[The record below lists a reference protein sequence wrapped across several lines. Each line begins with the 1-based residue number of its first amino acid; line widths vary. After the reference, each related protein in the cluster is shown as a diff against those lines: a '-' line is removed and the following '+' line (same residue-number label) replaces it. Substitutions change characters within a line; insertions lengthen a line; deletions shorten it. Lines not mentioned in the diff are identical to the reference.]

1 MRIVWISAC
10 LVGFFLFLPC
20 FTAFG
25 QTEEARLFWENP
37 ENLVEYRAR
46 FMKADSNGRTMV
58 VVWQEYIEKKED
70 SGKISLSLQVTED
83 GRNWKISRNF
93 AGPFEYTGNEVPL
106 FSLAMSES
114 GIIYVAVLAGE
125 KSVHIYRSV
134 DSGSSIQL
142 ASSIEMDATTIAP
155 YIYSRADGGLVLFVT
170 QDRAESQL
178 SQVGDTDAAGEATL
192 FRVAA
197 SALFYSRSDEG
208 TEWSGFFPFVKDPEL
223 SKRIH
228 FSPHMASTGEKEY
241 VVFVALLEDA
251 SGDYTY
257 QIYSKTSED
266 RGKTWTVSDLTT
278 SFNEAVGGSVRTAR
292 EFTNMRPFVGD
303 VGDTL
308 AVVWERSVG
317 YGEKQI
323 YYLALDDDG
332 KKFGTAENVSQ
343 SVRAASSP
351 QLFEHNGR
359 VFVLWFQYV
368 AGTEHIYLAEKD
380 GVVWESIDLSEKVPG
395 SSQFG
400 TAVSLGSELYVLWE
414 NRRGTDS
421 NVMVLKP
428 DKTISTP
435 RITTIGFEN
444 AGRYKR
450 DDFVITW
457 TEPSDSSGI
466 RGYSVSWDRE
476 ENGQAPKEIS
486 VPVEKRRADITLSE
500 DGNWYIHVAA
510 QDRAGNWSD
519 TVTASLFRD
528 TTPPGYV
535 EFEEPDVD
543 DRGYLAANTN
553 TIKWNAPE
561 GDDIAGY
568 TYSFQFLDFLEGSRM
583 LVGYNIRNP
592 YISTVIPEFSFRNRD
607 NGLWACS
614 VAAVDTVGNI
624 GPYET
629 LYMLMDK
636 YVPETYITSVA
647 YTRDELGR
655 IEMSIAGRG
664 FSEGGNVDRI
674 VLDRDRRLPYDYVYR
689 ESLDAYRVSNDR
701 FITDLV
707 LEGLDEG
714 DYWVGVIHPERNLH
728 YSPKTVAIE
737 AMGKV
742 KFGDF
747 RSLGPLKLTVM
758 RGGRITVSFSA
769 IVIMIAFA
777 IVVFLVLF
785 SSQRIALIAR
795 EGRMLQMEVRALLT
809 GELRI
814 GEKEERLKSMLRK
827 GMGLRLKFSF
837 FTIVLV
843 ISTVLIVAF
852 PLGIT
857 MTSTQERI
865 LAEGLE
871 EKAEVLLTAITEGA
885 RTYLPGE
892 DLLQLGL
899 LQRQTGGVEAVTYVT
914 VTGEVKGK
922 SVEGYE
928 YVWASNDPDIS
939 QKLDP
944 EVQIQ
949 LGRDEAADEDKL
961 LLGESKLI
969 DSISPAVAQ
978 LAEEIDTA
986 ASLRIPGLS
995 ESLAEVNARGL
1006 ALSRKPVLTNEE
1018 DAALTEIEKESI
1030 NIRQLIITQLA
1041 EVGGDVRSEPV
1052 YDSSNLDRLN
1062 TSYTFY
1068 KPIIFTSSNDTKY
1081 FRGLVRIG
1089 ITTEGILAQIE
1100 RERRVVLITTGII
1113 ALVAIGI
1120 GIISALVFTT
1130 IIIIPVRRLVAGV
1143 EVIRD
1148 TEDKEELRDHVIN
1161 IKTRDELRV
1170 LADTVNQM
1178 TQGLAAAAS
1187 ASKDLTLGKDTQ
1199 KMFTPLEQD
1208 PSSGRKLTTAYEENK
1223 NVEFFGYYEGAKG
1236 VSGDYFDYTKLDD
1249 KHYAIIKCDVAGKGV
1264 PASLIMVEVAT
1275 IFLDYFRNWSMKSEG
1290 IHLERLAYRINDL
1303 VEARGFKGRFAA
1315 LTVIILNMETGATYV
1330 CNAGDKWLHMY
1341 DAGAGK
1347 VVQKELP
1354 ESPAT
1359 GVFPSSMVEM
1369 GVGFQQISMKM
1380 NKGDSLLLF
1389 TDGVEEDK
1397 RHFLDSSFAPTICA
1411 EQGLNEGDQHETHM
1425 FGEESEEFSI
1435 PRIHDVVNAVMR
1447 RERYSLIKY
1456 HNPVAGEDLTFDFS
1470 GCAGTVREAVLAMSS
1485 IDKIFRIIPDPSA
1498 TRSDRIKVDV
1508 KIDEF
1513 LKQHFTRYDDYFKV
1527 PILDERT
1534 PEYIYFGN
1542 MKEED
1547 QYDDLTILG
1556 IRKL

>member
-1 MRIVWISAC
+1 MRSVWNSAC
-10 LVGFFLFLPC
+10 LAVLILFSLS
-20 FTAFG
+20 FRAFG
-25 QTEEARLFWENP
+25 QTEEARFFWENP

-46 FMKADSNGRTMV
+46 FMKAASDGRAMV

-70 SGKISLSLQVTED
+70 GGKISLSLQVTED
-83 GRNWKISRNF
+83 GRNWRKLRDF
-93 AGPFEYTGNEVPL
+93 AGPFEYTGKEVPL

-114 GIIYVAVLAGE
+114 GVIYIAVLAGE
-125 KSVHIYRSV
+125 KSVLIYRSV
-134 DSGSSIQL
+134 DRGSSIQL
-142 ASSIEMDATTIAP
+142 ASSIEMDATTISP
-155 YIYSRADGGLVLFVT
+155 YIFSRADGGLILFAT
-170 QDRAESQL
+170 KDLSQSQL
-178 SQVGDTDAAGEATL
+178 TQVGDAEEEGEASIV
-192 FRVAA
+192 RVSA

-208 TEWSGFFPFVKDPEL
+208 TEWSDFFPFVQDSQL

-228 FSPHMASTGEKEY
+228 FSPHMTSTGEKEY
-241 VVFVALLEDA
+241 VLFVALVEDPG
-251 SGDYTY
+251 SEQYTY

-266 RGKTWTVSDLTT
+266 RGKTWALSDLTT
-278 SFNEAVGGSVRTAR
+278 SFNEVVGGTARTAS
-292 EFTNMRPFVGD
+292 EFTNMRPFVGY

-317 YGEKQI
+317 FGQRQI

-332 KKFGTAENVSQ
+332 KVFGTPEIVSR

-359 VFVLWFQYV
+359 VFVLWFQSV
-368 AGTEHIYLAEKD
+368 AGTEHIYFAEKD
-380 GVVWESIDLSEKVPG
+380 GVVWEPKDLSEKVPG
-395 SSQFG
+395 RSQFG
-400 TAVSLGSELYVLWE
+400 SAVSLGRELYVLWE

-421 NVMVLKP
+421 NLMILKP

-435 RITTIGFEN
+435 RITTIGFRN

-457 TEPSDSSGI
+457 TEPSDSSRI
-466 RGYSVSWDRE
+466 RGYSVNWDRE
-476 ENGQAPKEIS
+476 ENGQAPKEILAS
-486 VPVEKRRADITLSE
+486 MENRRADINLSE

-535 EFEEPDVD
+535 EFAEPDVD
-543 DRGYLAANTN
+543 DKGYLAANTN
-553 TIKWNAPE
+553 TIRWNAPE
-561 GDDIAGY
+561 GDDIAGFI
-568 TYSFQFLDFLEGSRM
+568 YSFQFLDFLEGSRM

-592 YISTVIPEFSFRNRD
+592 YISTVVPEFSFRNRD

-614 VAAVDTVGNI
+614 VAAVDSVGNV

-636 YVPETYITSVA
+636 YVPETYVTSVA

-655 IEMSIAGRG
+655 IEMNITGRG
-664 FSEGGNVDRI
+664 FAAGGNVDRI

-728 YSPKTVAIE
+728 YSPKTIAIE

-747 RSLGPLKLTVM
+747 RSIGPLKLTVM

-777 IVVFLVLF
+777 IAVFLVLF
-785 SSQRIALIAR
+785 SSQRVALIAR
-795 EGRMLQMEVRALLT
+795 EGRMLQIEVRALLT

-814 GEKEERLKSMLRK
+814 GEKEERLKSMLRR
-827 GMGLRLKFSF
+827 GIGLRLKFSF

-899 LQRQTGGVEAVTYVT
+899 LQRQTVGVEAVTYVT

-922 SVEGYE
+922 TIEGYD
-928 YVWASNDPDIS
+928 YIWASNDPDRV

-949 LGRDEAADEDKL
+949 LGREEAADEDKL

-969 DSISPAVAQ
+969 DPISPKIAQ
-978 LAEEIDTA
+978 LAAEIDKA
-986 ASLRIPGLS
+986 ASEQIPVLT
-995 ESLAEVNARGL
+995 ELLAEVNARGL
-1006 ALSRKPVLTNEE
+1006 ALLKPVMTTEE
-1018 DAALTEIEKESI
+1018 NAALAEIEEEAFK
-1030 NIRQLIITQLA
+1030 IRQEIITQLA
-1041 EVGGDVRSEPV
+1041 EIGGIVRSEPV

-1062 TSYTFY
+1062 TNYTFY
-1068 KPIIFTSSNDTKY
+1068 KPVIFTSANDTKY
-1081 FRGLVRIG
+1081 FRGSVRIG
-1089 ITTEGILAQIE
+1089 ITTEGILAQID

-1130 IIIIPVRRLVAGV
+1130 IIIIPVRRLVSGV

-1161 IKTRDELRV
+1161 IKTRDELRA

-1208 PSSGRKLTTAYEENK
+1208 PSSGRKLTTAYEENQHA
-1223 NVEFFGYYEGAKG
+1223 EFFGYYEGAKG
-1236 VSGDYFDYTKLDD
+1236 VSGDYFDYAKLDD

-1315 LTVIILNMETGATYV
+1315 LTVIILNMETGTTYV
-1330 CNAGDKWLHMY
+1330 CNAGDKWLHVY
-1341 DAGAGK
+1341 DAGEGR

-1369 GVGFQQISMKM
+1369 GVGFQQITMKM
-1380 NKGDSLLLF
+1380 KKGDSLLLF

-1397 RHFLDSSFAPTICA
+1397 RHFLDSLFAPITCS
-1411 EQGLNEGDQHETHM
+1411 EPELNDGDQHETHM
-1425 FGEESEEFSI
+1425 FGEESEELSI

-1447 RERYSLIKY
+1447 RERYSLVKY
-1456 HNPVAGEDLTFDFS
+1456 HNPIAGEDLTFDFS
-1470 GCAGTVREAVLAMSS
+1470 GCVGTVREAVLAMASV
-1485 IDKIFRIIPDPSA
+1485 DKIFRIIPDPSA

-1513 LKQHFTRYDDYFKV
+1513 LKQHFIRYDDYFKV

-1542 MKEED
+1542 LKEED